1 LLFDEAAQWKEERSL
16 INIDWASTGLSG
28 LDRILNGLRI
38 GDNVVWRVET
48 VDDYRQFVRPFVRK
62 AVADGK
68 RVVYFRFAQHEPLID
83 VGAGVEIQNL
93 DVYRGFESFTTRLHN
108 IISNEGKG
116 VFYVFDCLSEFLD
129 AWATDSMIGNFFV
142 VTCPYLFELETVAYF
157 ALLRDH
163 HSFKTVARVRK
174 TTQLLIDLFNLNGA
188 IYLHPLKVWERYS
201 PTMFLPHLWQ
211 DEDFV
216 PISNSYDATKLFVNL
231 NRGGL
236 EGAERR
242 LDYWDL
248 LFMKGAEV
256 DQLAD
261 KDAQQKMVDQ
271 LCRLLISRE
280 ARMLA
285 LARQYFT
292 LADLLQIKS
301 RLIGTGYIG
310 GKSVG
315 MLLARKVLTSSTHC
329 EWEDILEPHDSWYI
343 GSDLFYSY
351 VVHNGWWRLLMEHKK
366 MDGYFT
372 AAGLLH
378 EKLLEGSF
386 PAEIREEFRK
396 MLEYFGQYPIIVR
409 SSSLLEDSFG
419 NAFAGKYDSIFCV
432 NQGTPE
438 QRCRQ
443 FEDAVRR
450 VFASMMSEDA
460 LAYRLQRGLAEKD
473 EQMALLVQRVS
484 GAHHGR
490 YFFPDLAGV
499 GVSYNTFV
507 WNRELDPEAGML
519 RLVLGLGT
527 RAVDRVDGDYP
538 RLVPLDKPFL
548 LPKGAREE
556 LRRFSQHDV
565 DLLNVSENSF
575 QTVPLEKLIQEGV
588 DLPMDL
594 FGTCEQ
600 TSTEYGRK
608 ESWLLD
614 FANLLDGTEFVPIM
628 HKMLKTLERRYNYP
642 VDVEFTVNIASGG
655 SMHINL
661 VQCRPLQTKGIQK
674 KRVEIP
680 DGCPLDRVL
689 FRSTGNFM
697 GGSIDLAIHRVIFV
711 DPEQYSLL
719 SLTGKYDVAR
729 LVGKINRQKARQNEL
744 SVMLL
749 SPGRLGTSTP
759 SLGVPVN
766 FAEINN
772 MAALCEVAFSAGGLM
787 PELSFGTHFF
797 QDLVES
803 DIFYAALFPDCTVC
817 SLNKELLTSLPNRIT
832 ELVPEYSQYG
842 EVVHVIDI
850 PDRPLQLLA
859 DIVSQQVVCLF
870 P

>member
-1 LLFDEAAQWKEERSL
+1 MD
-16 INIDWASTGLSG
+16 NIDWASTGLGG
-28 LDRILNGLRI
+28 LDRVLNGLRI
-38 GDNVVWRVET
+38 GDNVVWRVDS
-48 VDDYRQFVRPFVRK
+48 VDDYRQFVMPFVRR

-68 RVVYFRFAQHEPLID
+68 RVIYFRFARHEPLIGEGE
-83 VGAGVEIQNL
+83 GAVIQNL
-93 DVYRGFESFTTRLHN
+93 DAYRGFESFTTRLHS
-108 IISNEGKG
+108 IIGNEGKG
-116 VFYVFDCLSEFLD
+116 VYYVFDCLSEFLD

-142 VTCPYLFELETVAYF
+142 VTCPYLFELDTVAYF

-174 TTQLLIDLFNLNGA
+174 TTQLLIDLFNLNGT
-188 IYLHPLKVWERYS
+188 IYLHPLKVWERFS
-201 PTMFLPHLWQ
+201 PTMFLPHLCR

-256 DQLAD
+256 EQLAG
-261 KDAQQKMVDQ
+261 KEARRKMVDQ

-280 ARMLA
+280 ARMLS

-292 LADLLQIKS
+292 LADLLLIKS

-315 MLLARKVLTSSTHC
+315 MLLARKVLTSSTSC

-351 VVHNGWWRLLMEHKK
+351 VVHNGWWRLLMEHKRSEE
-366 MDGYFT
+366 GYFI

-386 PAEIREEFRK
+386 PEEISEEFRK

-419 NAFAGKYDSIFCV
+419 NAFAGKYESIFCV

-450 VFASMMSEDA
+450 IFASMMSEDA

-507 WNRELDPEAGML
+507 WNRELDPEAGVL
-519 RLVLGLGT
+519 RLVVGLGT

-548 LPKGAREE
+548 LPKEGREE
-556 LRRFSQHDV
+556 MRRFSQHDV

-575 QTVPLEKLIQEGV
+575 QTVQLDTLVEEGV

-594 FGTCEQ
+594 FGSCEH
-600 TSTEYGRK
+600 SGGEGGRK

-614 FANLLDGTEFVPIM
+614 FANLLKGTEFVPIM
-628 HKMLKTLERRYNYP
+628 RKMLKTLERRYNYP
-642 VDVEFTVNIASGG
+642 VDVEFTVNIAHGG

-661 VQCRPLQTKGIQK
+661 VQCRPLQTKGVQK
-674 KRVEIP
+674 NRVEIP
-680 DGCPLDRVL
+680 DGCQLDRVL

-697 GGSIDLAIHRVIFV
+697 GGSIAIPIHRVIYV

-719 SLTGKYDVAR
+719 SLSGKYDVAR
-729 LVGKINRQKARQNEL
+729 LVGKINRQKARQGNL
-744 SVMLL
+744 SAMLL

-803 DIFYAALFPDCTVC
+803 NIFYAALFPDCTVC
-817 SLNKELLTSLPNRIT
+817 SLNKALLTGLPNRIADI
-832 ELVPEYSQYG
+832 VPEYGQYC
-842 EVVHVIDI
+842 ETVHVIDI